1 MAHGRMKLGGLDRD
15 VREAARWSLK
25 WADYYGVPVTV
36 TSGKR
41 SWAKQTK
48 LRRNYEKC
56 LKRGEFGKTARCMF
70 PANRP
75 GDSAHNFGWAWD
87 STTSPE
93 YQPWWDHVR
102 GLAGF
107 SVPPNDRIHAEVPNW
122 RNYR

>member
-1 MAHGRMKLGGLDRD
+1 MKLGGLDRD
-15 VREAARWSLK
+15 VRDAAKWSLR

-41 SWAKQTK
+41 SWANQVK

-56 LKRGEFGKTARCMF
+56 LARGQFGKTPGCMF

-87 STTSPE
+87 STTSP
-93 YQPWWDHVR
+93 QFQTWWDGVR
-102 GLAGF
+102 SLAGF
-107 SVPPNDRIHAEVPNW
+107 SVLPNDRIHAEVPNW

>member
-1 MAHGRMKLGGLDRD
+1 MKLLGLDKD
-15 VREAARWSLK
+15 VRDAAKWSLK
-25 WADYYGVPVTV
+25 WAKYYGVPVTV

-41 SWAKQTK
+41 SWANQVK
-48 LRRNYEKC
+48 LRRNYENC
-56 LKRGEFGKTARCMF
+56 LATGQFGKTRGCMF

-87 STTSPE
+87 SVTPRE

-102 GLAGF
+102 SLAGF